1 LVNFLLFVRRRIIF
15 RKLPDGQVGHAVAN
29 RVSAGR
35 GSISAGRMMNTF
47 YMNNYIS
54 HIQGVIRDQTLF
66 DWRGTAAE

>member
-1 LVNFLLFVRRRIIF
+1 
-15 RKLPDGQVGHAVAN
+15 
-29 RVSAGR
+29 
-35 GSISAGRMMNTF
+35 MNTF